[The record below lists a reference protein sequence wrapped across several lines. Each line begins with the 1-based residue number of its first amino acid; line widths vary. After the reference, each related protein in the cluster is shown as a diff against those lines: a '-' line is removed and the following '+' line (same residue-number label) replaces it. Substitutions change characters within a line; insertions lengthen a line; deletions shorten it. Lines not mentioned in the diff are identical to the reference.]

1 MKKFISLL
9 LALIMLFALTAC
21 KPEEEVKVPETKSPE
36 VVKTTVP
43 EVKPSETSQ
52 KESEPEE
59 ETRIITGENGEQFE
73 IPKEV
78 TRVARPIGAFAQM
91 TAMLTEGNGKIVAAV
106 TGAISDYFK
115 QVFPD
120 YLESNPN
127 NYNSTSIEDLIA
139 SGAQV
144 CYGPGSRFSDEQIG
158 QLKAAGI
165 VHVPINNI
173 RDVAGMSS
181 AFTIIG
187 NILGEKEAA
196 RAKEFVE
203 YYQGNIE
210 KCKDRTKDIAE
221 ADRVKMISLF
231 YSADSFTTINKND
244 ISQEYIEAAGGINV
258 AADYTA
264 AGESGLIVDEEQI
277 VSWNPEFI
285 MVSNQAGK
293 EVIENNPALAT
304 VDAVANGKVEVCPFG
319 IYLWSVRS
327 GEGAILPFWLSTNLY
342 PELFSDIDMRD
353 VVKDFFNYWYN
364 YDIPEEEI
372 TNTLAG
378 RP

>member
-1 MKKFISLL
+1 MKKIISLL
-9 LALIMLFALTAC
+9 VVLIMLFALTAC
-21 KPEEEVKVPETKSPE
+21 KPKEEVKVPETKTPE
-36 VVKTTVP
+36 VVDTSSP
-43 EVKPSETSQ
+43 ETKPSES
-52 KESEPEE
+52 SPEE
-59 ETRIITGENGEQFE
+59 TEAEEKTRIITGEDGAQFE
-73 IPKEV
+73 VPKEV
-78 TRVARPIGAFAQM
+78 TRAAPTIGAFAQM
-91 TAMLTEGNGKIVAAV
+91 TAMLTEGNGKIVAAA

-127 NYNSTSIEDLIA
+127 SYDATSIEDLIA

-144 CYGPGSRFSDEQIG
+144 CYGPGSRYSDEQLS

-181 AFTIIG
+181 AFMIIG

-196 RAKEFVE
+196 RAKEFVD

-210 KCKDRTKDIAE
+210 KCKERTKDIAE

-231 YSADSFTTINKND
+231 YSADSFRTINKND
-244 ISQEYIEAAGGINV
+244 IAHEYIEAAGGVNV

-264 AGESGLIVDEEQI
+264 AGESGLTVDEEQI

-285 MVSNQAGK
+285 MVSSQAGK
-293 EVIENNPALAT
+293 EAIDNNPALAT
-304 VDAVANGKVEVCPFG
+304 VVAVANDNVKVCPFG

-327 GEGAILPFWLSTNLY
+327 GEGAMLPLWLSTNLY
-342 PELFSDIDMRD
+342 PEIFSDIDMRD